1 MLKQKEL
8 KLIPSSKRGY
18 PIIFINK
25 AKLHV
30 LNETLVYSAAED
42 SLEYTNNIPYLNSSI
57 LILGFG
63 TSISNEAAILL
74 GKSKTLVF
82 FTNKKYDLYSI
93 LIPEESLLTNKY
105 NLKHI
110 ENLFKFDKRLD
121 LAKLLF
127 KTRLSFNYTYIK
139 KFFKSDLYINNID
152 KFNDNYLAANSIEEM
167 LGYEGSYMKNFYFLV
182 FNNYKDMSQDL
193 VKERLRIANHL
204 CYAISSV
211 VLTSLGINFS
221 LSVLHGRTNNGSLRY
236 DIADIIKGISIYLAV
251 LSLDKNSEFY
261 TEKESEFY
269 KTVIFFLTENNI
281 LELLFDLT
289 LEGLDLTCI
298 K

>member
-25 AKLHV
+25 AKVHV
-30 LNETLVYSAAED
+30 FNETLVYSANED
-42 SLEYTNNIPYLNSSI
+42 SLEITNNIPYLNTSI

-82 FTNKKYDLYSI
+82 FTNKKYDLYSL

-110 ENLFKFDKRLD
+110 ENLFKLDKRLE

-127 KTRLSFNYTYIK
+127 KTRLEFNELFLHKLFNSSLYLNNLDL
-139 KFFKSDLYINNID
+139 FKL
-152 KFNDNYLAANSIEEM
+152 DNYLNANSIEEM
-167 LGYEGSYMKNFYFLV
+167 LGFEGSYMKKFYNLLLNDFTHI
-182 FNNYKDMSQDL
+182 NQDL
-193 VKERLRIANHL
+193 IKERLKIANHL
-204 CYAISSV
+204 CYALSSI

-221 LSVLHGRTNNGSLRY
+221 LSILHGRTNNGSLRY

-251 LSLDKNSEFY
+251 LSLDKNSDFY
-261 TEKESEFY
+261 TEKESDFY
-269 KTVIFFLTENNI
+269 KTVISFLTDNSI

-289 LEGLDLTCI
+289 IKGLDL
-298 K
+298 KNA

>member
-25 AKLHV
+25 AKIHV
-30 LNETLVYSAAED
+30 LNETLVYSATED

-63 TSISNEAAILL
+63 TSISSEAAILL

-127 KTRLSFNYTYIK
+127 KTRLKFNYIYIK

-167 LGYEGSYMKNFYFLV
+167 LGYEGSYMKNFYFSV
-182 FNNYKDMSQDL
+182 FNNYKDISQDL